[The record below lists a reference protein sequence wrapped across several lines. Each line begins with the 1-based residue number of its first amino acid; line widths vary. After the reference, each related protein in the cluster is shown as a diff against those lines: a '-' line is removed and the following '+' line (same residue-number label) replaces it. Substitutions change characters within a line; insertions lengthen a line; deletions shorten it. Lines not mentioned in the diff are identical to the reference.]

1 MQKLR
6 KGDEVVVIAGRSK
19 GQRGRI
25 LRMMLAEGKALVE
38 NVNMVHK
45 AMRPNPNT
53 NEAGGIIRQE
63 SPLALSNLMLY
74 NPNSGK
80 GERVRI
86 STDGDNKKFRVFK
99 DGTRI
104 KG

>member
-19 GQRGRI
+19 GLRGRI
-25 LRMMLAEGKALVE
+25 LRMLPQDGKALVE
-38 NVNMVHK
+38 NVNMTYK
-45 AMRPNPNT
+45 ATRPNPNT
-53 NEAGGIIRQE
+53 NEAGGIVQQE

-74 NPNSGK
+74 NPATGK
-80 GERVRI
+80 GERVRMKV
-86 STDGDNKKFRVFK
+86 GEDNKKSRVFK
-99 DGTRI
+99 DGTEA